1 MTERTTKGIYYTV
14 GSPTGSWHYNEI
26 FENIFEAVDFVK
38 KSKGQDLLSSEKIVI
53 FMNQWKRVWEGDD
66 LIEYDQKQIALTDK
80 GGMLLK

>member
-1 MTERTTKGIYYTV
+1 MTKEIREGTYYTV
-14 GSPTGSWHYNEI
+14 GSPSGSWYYNET

-53 FMNQWKRVWEGDD
+53 FMNQWKRVWEDDD

>member
-1 MTERTTKGIYYTV
+1 MTKEIREGTYYTV
-14 GSPTGSWHYNEI
+14 GSPSGSWYYSET

-38 KSKGQDLLSSEKIVI
+38 KNKGQDLLSSEKIVI